1 MTMLQLAGTG
11 CVLASCVH
19 DPDPEVHKE
28 NSMQQTRRGF
38 LGAAPKMVATCAMIG
53 AGGLAGNAAQAVTHP
68 AGSAATPA
76 GLDHPTARH
85 YLVTNVRLEE
95 GFQREGGVAVATRT
109 GLYTLE
115 IHDGRITRVAAMDAA
130 FDPALPRYDAQGLL
144 LLPALR
150 DMHIHLDKTFYG
162 DPWQAP
168 RRGKT
173 IVDMIEQ
180 EKTLIPR
187 LLPES
192 QRRAELLIGL
202 LHSKGTA
209 IARSH
214 CNVDPVSGLKSL
226 EHLLLA
232 LDRHRADFQ
241 CEIVTFPQHG
251 LLRAQIEP
259 LMREAMKMGAHYVG
273 GLDPTNV
280 DGRMEASLDTLIQ
293 IALDTGTGLDIH
305 LHEGRPSG
313 IAAINYIIA
322 QVEGN
327 PVLRGKVTVSHA
339 FSLAALDEGEL
350 SEIAGRLAAQQIAI
364 ASTLPLGKGVMP
376 LPQLAEKGV
385 FLMTGTDS
393 VVDHWSPF
401 GTGDMLEKANLYA
414 QLYRCFDEFSLSR
427 ALAISTGGVL
437 PLDAKGQRVWPQA
450 GDPASGVLVAASCS
464 AEAVARVPIRQAVFH
479 NGGVVYGGLR
489 KL

>member
-1 MTMLQLAGTG
+1 MQ
-11 CVLASCVH
+11 AS
-19 DPDPEVHKE
+19 
-28 NSMQQTRRGF
+28 RRAF
-38 LGAAPKMVATCAMIG
+38 LGAAPKVVATCAMIG
-53 AGGLAGNAAQAVTHP
+53 AGGLAGAATQAPSQP
-68 AGSAATPA
+68 AGCATTPA
-76 GLDHPTARH
+76 GLDRPTARH
-85 YLVTNVRLEE
+85 YLLTNVRLEE
-95 GFQREGGVAVATRT
+95 GFERDGGKVIATRT
-109 GLYTLE
+109 GLYSLE
-115 IHDGRITRVAAMDAA
+115 IRDGRIAQVAAMDAA

-144 LLPALR
+144 LLPTLR

-162 DPWQAP
+162 EPWQAP

-173 IVDMIEQ
+173 IVGMIEQ

-192 QRRAELLIGL
+192 QRRAELLIDL
-202 LHSKGTA
+202 LHSKGTTV
-209 IARSH
+209 ARSH

-232 LDRHRADFQ
+232 LDRHRADFE

-251 LLRAQIEP
+251 LLRAEIEP

-322 QVEGN
+322 QVEAN
-327 PVLRGKVTVSHA
+327 PVLRGKVTISHA
-339 FSLAALDEGEL
+339 FSLAALDEAEL
-350 SEIAGRLAAQQIAI
+350 AEVAGRLAAQRIAI

-393 VVDHWSPF
+393 VTDHWSPF

-414 QLYRCFDEFSLSR
+414 QLYRSFDEFSLTR
-427 ALAISTGGVL
+427 ALSISTGGVL
-437 PLDAKGQRVWPQA
+437 PLDAQGQRAWPQV
-450 GDPASGVLVAASCS
+450 GDAAAGVLVAASCS
-464 AEAVARVPIRQAVFH
+464 AEAVARVPARQAVFH
-479 NGGVVYGGLR
+479 DGRVVYGGL
-489 KL
+489 KKA

>member
-1 MTMLQLAGTG
+1 
-11 CVLASCVH
+11 
-19 DPDPEVHKE
+19 
-28 NSMQQTRRGF
+28 MQQGRRTF
-38 LGAAPKMVATCAMIG
+38 LGAAPKVFTTCVMMG
-53 AGGLAGNAAQAVTHP
+53 AGGLAGAATQAAPQP
-68 AGSAATPA
+68 AGCAATPA
-76 GLDHPTARH
+76 GLDRPTARH

-95 GFQREGGVAVATRT
+95 GFERDDGKVIATRT

-115 IHDGRITRVAAMDAA
+115 IRDGRIAQVAAAGAA
-130 FDPALPRYDAQGLL
+130 FDPALPRYDAEGLL
-144 LLPALR
+144 LLPTLR

-162 DPWQAP
+162 EPWQAP

-180 EKTLIPR
+180 ERTLIPR
-187 LLPES
+187 LLPDS

-202 LHSKGTA
+202 LHSKGTTV
-209 IARSH
+209 ARSH

-232 LDRHRADFQ
+232 LDRHRTDFE

-313 IAAINYIIA
+313 IAAIDYIIA
-322 QVEGN
+322 QVEAN
-327 PVLRGKVTVSHA
+327 PVLRGKVTISHA
-339 FSLAALDEGEL
+339 FSLAALDEAEL
-350 SEIAGRLAAQQIAI
+350 SEIAGRLAAQRIAI

-393 VVDHWSPF
+393 VIDHWSPF

-414 QLYRCFDEFSLSR
+414 QLYRGFDEFSLTR
-427 ALAISTGGVL
+427 ALSISTGGVL
-437 PLDAKGQRVWPQA
+437 PLDAQGQRAWPQV
-450 GDPASGVLVAASCS
+450 GDAAAGVLVAACCS
-464 AEAVARVPIRQAVFH
+464 AEAVARVPARQAVFH
-479 NGGVVYGGLR
+479 DGRVVHGGL
-489 KL
+489 KMA

>member
-1 MTMLQLAGTG
+1 
-11 CVLASCVH
+11 
-19 DPDPEVHKE
+19 
-28 NSMQQTRRGF
+28 MQHTRRGF
-38 LGAAPKMVATCAMIG
+38 LGVAPKIVAACAMLG
-53 AGGLAGNAAQAVTHP
+53 AGGLASTAAQAGPGP
-68 AGSAATPA
+68 AGCSGTPVD
-76 GLDHPTARH
+76 LDRPTARH
-85 YLVTNVRLEE
+85 YLVMNVRLEE
-95 GFQREGGVAVATRT
+95 GFEREGGVVLGTRT
-109 GLYTLE
+109 DLYTLE
-115 IHDGRITRVAAMDAA
+115 IRDGRIAQVAPTNTA

-162 DPWQAP
+162 EPWQAP

-202 LHSKGTA
+202 LQSKGTT

-214 CNVDPVSGLKSL
+214 CNIDPVSGLKSL

-232 LDRHRADFQ
+232 LDRHRTDFQ

-280 DGRMEASLDTLIQ
+280 DGRMEASLDSLIQ

-313 IAAINYIIA
+313 IAAINYLIA
-322 QVEGN
+322 QVDAN
-327 PVLRGKVTVSHA
+327 PVLRGKVTISHA
-339 FSLAALDEGEL
+339 FALAALDEAEL
-350 SEIAGRLAAQQIAI
+350 SDIAVRLAAQRIAI

-376 LPQLAEKGV
+376 LPQLAAKGV
-385 FLMTGTDS
+385 YLMTGTDS
-393 VVDHWSPF
+393 VIDHWSPF

-414 QLYRCFDEFSLSR
+414 QLYRNFDEFSLTR
-427 ALAISTGGVL
+427 ALGISTGGVF
-437 PLDAKGQRVWPQA
+437 PLGTDGRRAWPLA
-450 GDPASGVLVAASCS
+450 GDAATGVLVAASCS
-464 AEAVARVPIRQAVFH
+464 AEAVARVPRRQAVFH
-479 NGGVVYGGLR
+479 NGGVVFGGLR
-489 KL
+489 KA